1 MHSEPLRAFRAVA
14 RNARR
19 PGGVAGPASREGA
32 WTVTLYSRAPAK
44 IHRTRHGYVN
54 KLIFVVNDACGVAK
68 GPLGVFEAISGIA
81 PRACLAAPAER
92 ARWRSG
98 ARPTSS
104 ESGRWAGNVR
114 QRRSELSALPAGDS
128 GPWRRRAVPNC
139 MELVVVRGP

>member
-81 PRACLAAPAER
+81 PRARALLRRRTGPAGAAAPGPPHPSLAGGPET
-92 ARWRSG
+92 SG
-98 ARPTSS
+98 
-104 ESGRWAGNVR
+104 SGDPSCPLCPLAIRGHGGAGLCRTAWN
-114 QRRSELSALPAGDS
+114 S
-128 GPWRRRAVPNC
+128 
-139 MELVVVRGP
+139 